1 MTGRNRSPFLRY
13 GASVLAFGT
22 AWLLA
27 HLLWPLIDPA
37 SPQLFF
43 AAVMVAAFYGGLGP
57 GLLATALSTV
67 AIDVFFTPPFNSL
80 EFTLS
85 NVVRAGVFI
94 LVAVIISSLNA
105 TRMKLM
111 DDLSER
117 DQEREELLAQISRI
131 NDELRR
137 QMDDLSEKNRER
149 ERLLAQI
156 SGFNDELR
164 SQVEAA
170 KRELFESNQ
179 ALLRMQQQMICSERL
194 AVAGQMAASLAHEI
208 GTPLNA
214 ISGHLQLLARD
225 HPQHYETQRRV
236 QVIAKQ
242 LEFIVGIVRRLL
254 KWSHKK
260 QFHFRPANLNMMMRD
275 LLTLVSPAL
284 EQRGIA
290 VSTDFT
296 LDLPPV
302 FVDRDALNQVFLNLI
317 NNSLDAMP
325 DGGLLEI
332 STGIDR
338 DGGMVELI
346 FRDSGMG
353 IDSASIER
361 IFEPMWTTKPWGS
374 GFGLPIAREIIIEHN
389 GQIEAVCEQ
398 RQGATFVVRLPLN
411 GANAMSEVR
420 KEAMTNVA

>member
-1 MTGRNRSPFLRY
+1 
-13 GASVLAFGT
+13 
-22 AWLLA
+22 
-27 HLLWPLIDPA
+27 LLWPLLDPV
-37 SPQLFF
+37 PTPLFF
-43 AAVMVAAFYGGLGP
+43 AAVMVAAYYGGLGP
-57 GLLATALSTV
+57 GLLATILSTV
-67 AIDVFFTPPFNSL
+67 AIDVVFTPPFNTL
-80 EFTLS
+80 DFTVGNL
-85 NVVRAGVFI
+85 VRAGVFM

-117 DQEREELLAQISRI
+117 DLEREELLGQISRI

-137 QMDDLSEKNRER
+137 QMDDLSERERER
-149 ERLLAQI
+149 ERLLGQI

-170 KRELFESNQ
+170 KRELFASNQ

-225 HPQHYETQRRV
+225 HPSHNDTQRRV
-236 QVIAKQ
+236 QVINKQ

-254 KWSHKK
+254 KWAHKK
-260 QFHFRPANLNMMMRD
+260 QFRFRPANLNLMMREI
-275 LLTLVSPAL
+275 LTLVGPVL
-284 EQRGIA
+284 EQREIL

-296 LDLPPV
+296 DGLPPV
-302 FVDRDALNQVFLNLI
+302 SVDRDALNQVFLNLI

-332 STGIDR
+332 STRIDR
-338 DGGMVELI
+338 ENGMVDLI
-346 FRDSGMG
+346 FRDTGMG
-353 IDSASIER
+353 IDPGAMEH
-361 IFEPMWTTKPWGS
+361 IFDPMWTTKPSGS
-374 GFGLPIAREIIIEHN
+374 GFGLPIAREIIVEHG

-398 RQGATFVVRLPLN
+398 RQGATFVVRLPLHA
-411 GANAMSEVR
+411 ANAMSEVR
-420 KEAMTNVA
+420 KEALTNVA